1 MMSPAAISDHII
13 AAILAQRLQP
23 GARLVE
29 TQLAALFAVSRT
41 QVRESLHR
49 LVVRGVVQAGVRG
62 WSVVEPTPGEAQQ
75 AFLARRVIEVG
86 LLHHLD
92 RVEPRAL
99 DQLRDHL
106 RREQAT
112 LAGTDIAARSFLL
125 GDFHVCMAECLGNA
139 LLADTLRDLTARTTL
154 MAMLYQSTHHAQ
166 QSCAEHADIVGALA
180 RGDLALAGRLMDS
193 HIRAVEQGLQLDSTP
208 DPLQQLRLALQPF
221 SNPFSTCPP
230 SKE

>member
-1 MMSPAAISDHII
+1 MISPAAISDRII
-13 AAILAQRLQP
+13 SAILAQRLQP

-29 TQLAALFAVSRT
+29 TQLAALFSVSRT

-49 LVVRGVVQAGVRG
+49 LVVRGVVKAGARG
-62 WSVVEPTPGEAQQ
+62 WSVVKPTPSEAQE
-75 AFLARRVIEVG
+75 AFVTRRVIEVG

-106 RREQAT
+106 RREQAA
-112 LAGTDIAARSFLL
+112 LAAPDVAARSFLL

-154 MAMLYQSTHHAQ
+154 MAMLYQSNHHAQ
-166 QSCAEHADIVGALA
+166 RSCAEHADIVDALV
-180 RGDLALAGRLMDS
+180 RGELELAGHLMDS
-193 HIRAVEQGLQLDSTP
+193 HIRAVERGLQLDSIH
-208 DPLQQLRLALQPF
+208 DPLEQLRFALQPF
-221 SNPFSTCPP
+221 SNPFSTR
-230 SKE
+230 SSLKE

>member
-49 LVVRGVVQAGVRG
+49 LVVRGVVQAGARG

-106 RREQAT
+106 QRETAA
-112 LAGTDIAARSFLL
+112 LAAPDIAVRSFLL
-125 GDFHVCMAECLGNA
+125 GDFHVCMAECLGNT

-166 QSCAEHADIVGALA
+166 QSCAEHADIVDALA
-180 RGDLALAGRLMDS
+180 RGELEWAGRLMDS
-193 HIRAVEQGLQLDSTP
+193 HIRAVERGLQLDSTP
-208 DPLQQLRLALQPF
+208 DPLQQLRFALQPF
-221 SNPFSTCPP
+221 SNPCSTLSP